1 MSWQAWFTLVT
12 CVVAVVILA
21 RDWLPPALVVLGAT
35 VVVMLAGIITPEQA
49 LSGFS
54 NPAPIT
60 VAALFVLA
68 RAVERTGAIQPL
80 IDRALGAERG
90 ERASLFRLLAPAV
103 GASAFLN
110 NTPIVAMLAPQVADW
125 AEKRGRSPSRYLMP
139 ISYATI
145 LGGVV
150 TVIGTSTN
158 LVVSG
163 LMQEQGLAPIGLF
176 EITAVGL
183 PVAVVGLLCLVVTAP
198 TLLPE
203 RRSARRALE
212 EDVREFVM
220 NTTVEPGGPLDG
232 KTVEAA
238 GLRNLQGVFL
248 VQLTRGETGEE
259 RIAPVAPTTTLR
271 GGDQLAFAGRV
282 DVIRDLEAM
291 TGLRYAEGKHAL
303 EFGDDGH
310 TFFEA
315 VVSATSTLVGKTLKE
330 ADFRSRYQAAVL
342 AIHRAGARVN
352 EKLGNVKLREGDT
365 LLLLSDGGFAERWR
379 DRSEFLLV
387 AHLGGSRPV
396 STRKAWLVG
405 LIALGVVGVAGLGL
419 LPILHASL
427 VGAFG
432 LVLFRVL
439 TPAEA
444 RESVDLD
451 VIVMIA
457 ASFGLGA
464 SIAASGL
471 AGVIGSV
478 IVDVFRGWGPV
489 GVLFAVTVATIAL
502 TELITNNAAAA
513 LLFPIAMATTAQ
525 LGLNP
530 RPYAIAVAVAAS
542 MAFLTPIGYQTNTM
556 VYGLGG
562 YRFGDYARLGA
573 PLTVIVVVGI
583 VVFVPLFWPLTL
595 P

>member
-1 MSWQAWFTLVT
+1 LSWQAWFTLVT
-12 CVVAVVILA
+12 CVTAVVILA
-21 RDWLPPALVVLGAT
+21 RDWLPPALVLVGAT
-35 VVVMLAGIITPEQA
+35 VVVMLVGIITPEQA

-54 NPAPIT
+54 NAAPIT
-60 VAALFVLA
+60 VAALYVLA
-68 RAVERTGAIQPL
+68 RAVEKTGALQPL
-80 IDRALGAERG
+80 INWALGAPGR
-90 ERASLFRLLAPAV
+90 ERAALVRLLTPV
-103 GASAFLN
+103 VSASAFLN

-139 ISYATI
+139 ISYATM

-163 LMQEQGLAPIGLF
+163 LMQQQGLEPIGLF
-176 EITAVGL
+176 ELSAVGL
-183 PVAVVGLLCLVVTAP
+183 PVAVAGLVCLVLTAP
-198 TLLPE
+198 AVLPE
-203 RRSARRALE
+203 RRPARRVLE

-220 NTTVEPGGPLDG
+220 NTTVEPSGPLDG

-248 VQLTRGETGEE
+248 VQVARGEGGEE
-259 RIAPVAPTTTLR
+259 RIAPVAPSTTLR
-271 GGDQLAFAGRV
+271 GGDQLSFAGRV
-282 DVIRDLEAM
+282 DVVRDLEAM
-291 TGLRYAEGKHAL
+291 KGLRYAEGKHAL
-303 EFGDDGH
+303 DFGGDGH

-315 VVSATSTLVGKTLKE
+315 VVSPASTLVGKTLKE
-330 ADFRSRYQAAVL
+330 ADFRSHYQAAVL

-365 LLLLSDGGFAERWR
+365 LLILSDDGFATRWR

-405 LIALGVVGVAGLGL
+405 LIALGVVGAAGLGV

-427 VGAFG
+427 VGALA
-432 LVLFRVL
+432 LVLSGVL

-444 RESVDLD
+444 RDSVDVD

-457 ASFGLGA
+457 ASFGLGNA
-464 SIAASGL
+464 IAASGL
-471 AGVIGSV
+471 AGVLGSV
-478 IVDVFRGWGPV
+478 LVDGFSGWGPV
-489 GVLFAVTVATIAL
+489 GVLFAVTLATLAL

-513 LLFPIAMATTAQ
+513 LLFPIAMATTSQ

-573 PLTVIVVVGI
+573 PLTVIVTIAI
-583 VVFVPLFWPLTL
+583 VTVIPWFWPLTL